1 MNFTPYL
8 RFALH
13 LSLLA
18 AFFALPATATV
29 VSYTNAA
36 AFEAAAGP
44 QNSFGFDSAYNAT
57 PPATADYTTADG
69 LTVNEVKFVG
79 TLENASDYYYLFVSL
94 PGADGHNVLFGS
106 FTSFTAGAVN
116 PYEYV
121 GDTTLTFPF
130 PVDSVSFLGV
140 LDYGDAG
147 SATFKIAFSNGDT
160 FDGNRPWT
168 FGDAYQF
175 YGFTTST
182 PFTSL
187 TITPGAPPA
196 NFTDPIF
203 ADVSTLYYLPAIES
217 MSYQSAAPEPQLFAP
232 CAILL
237 LAAWSVRRAK

>member
-1 MNFTPYL
+1 MNSTPSL

-18 AFFALPATATV
+18 ALLPLSAAATV

-57 PPATADYTTADG
+57 PPATADYDTAAG
-69 LTVNEVKFVG
+69 LTVNQVKFVG
-79 TLENASDYYYLFVSL
+79 TLQDISDYYYLFVSL

-106 FTSFTAGAVN
+106 FTSFSAGAAN
-116 PYEYV
+116 PYGYV
-121 GDTTLTFPF
+121 GNTTLTFPF
-130 PVDSVSFLGV
+130 PVESVSFLGV
-140 LDYGDAG
+140 LDYGDVG

-168 FGDAYQF
+168 FGDAAQF

-203 ADVSTLYYLPAIES
+203 AESPTLYYLPALES
-217 MSYQSAAPEPQLFAP
+217 MSYQAAAPEPQLFAP

-237 LAAWSVRRAK
+237 FAAWAVRRAK